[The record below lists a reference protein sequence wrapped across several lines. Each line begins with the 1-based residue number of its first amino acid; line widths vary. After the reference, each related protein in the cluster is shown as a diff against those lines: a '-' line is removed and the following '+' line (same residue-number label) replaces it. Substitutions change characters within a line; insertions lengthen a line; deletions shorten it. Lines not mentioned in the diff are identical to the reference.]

1 MLQPDLLIDVQ
12 GKKVPL
18 AVGEVWTRCRD
29 LCQHKEQA
37 LTNLYLE
44 LRYGNNNCRFHE
56 TSPFSVL
63 RRSSILISWGRRFLM
78 NCGSFGQL
86 MAILVH
92 TSMRLKESF
101 RFSFSAG
108 EYENI
113 GGSCLKGN

>member
-1 MLQPDLLIDVQ
+1 MTLLNSTFQ
-12 GKKVPL
+12 
-18 AVGEVWTRCRD
+18 E
-29 LCQHKEQA
+29 KE
-37 LTNLYLE
+37 LTFSFAYLE

-86 MAILVH
+86 TAILVH

-113 GGSCLKGN
+113 VGSCLKGN